1 MTAAVT
7 PAPSMFAVFRRRDF
21 SLLWLAQ
28 LISTA
33 GSSLT
38 DLAAGIWVYRETH
51 SALAV
56 GLTLMATAIPSL
68 IVGLLAGVYVDRH
81 DRQRIMTVTCLVQAV
96 IVGLIAF
103 VIGLSSIALVGLYVL
118 LLANAGVKQFF
129 DPAHIRSS
137 RRWPATRSSTRRTR
151 SSRSPRSARPPSAS
165 PVPASSRARS
175 GSNGRSSSIS
185 ISFVV
190 AAALIALMGRYTLPI
205 PDEDATPAVILA
217 NLRSGMSTLFGTPIL
232 RSLFLIGSFMFVAFG
247 LWNVLLLPF
256 SITVL
261 GATEFEYGL
270 QEGLTSVGF
279 VVGSLFMAR
288 FAGRLPEPVW
298 IVISLVGMGIV
309 GIAYG
314 LSSTVPVA
322 ILLVAISGFLQPAS
336 SVSRCR
342 AAAAEHAARDARPRL
357 LVVLRHAR
365 RDLPD
370 RHGRRRSRRRRRHPA
385 LIVVASSAAVRLGAS
400 HGLRPG
406 SRLRDLGRSPRRG
419 CGARAGRR
427 RGGGGPARD
436 ARRLRPARRADRRRS
451 DGCRPSSGRPG
462 RRRRRSARS
471 PAGTRIVEH
480 GDAATRRT
488 SSSTARRLRASRTA
502 TAIAG
507 LSTMGAGDF
516 FGEIAALTGSRRTA
530 DVVADVDTTLLEV
543 PADALR
549 ATMEVPEIAA
559 ARAARRMTSR
569 LQRTEAADLP
579 RLAGV
584 DQADLRDLRTPR
596 PTVEA
601 LPADVRRRRRRGC
614 VLDDTPGGRPGGG
627 RTHRPAVRYGGRRR
641 ARRPGRTA
649 ATGHASHRGMRRP
662 SGLGSAVVSRSG
674 TGRRRPGGR
683 DGPIGYRRA
692 AAARRAGS
700 GITRTSPSKRSRPWS
715 TKSASSRFTDWRAPP
730 IIPASSA
737 CV

>member
-81 DRQRIMTVTCLVQAV
+81 DRQRIMMVTCLVQAV

-129 DPAHIRSS
+129 DPAHDSLIPEMASDEELNS
-137 RRWPATRSSTRRTR
+137 ANAFLSIAAFGST
-151 SSRSPRSARPPSAS
+151 AIGFAGAGLLAS
-165 PVPASSRARS
+165 TIGLQWAFVLD
-175 GSNGRSSSIS
+175 S

-205 PDEDATPAVILA
+205 PEEDATPAVILA

-279 VVGSLFMAR
+279 VIGSLFMAR

-322 ILLVAISGFLQPAS
+322 ILLVAISGFLQPA
-336 SVSRCR
+336 
-342 AAAAEHAARDARPRL
+342 
-357 LVVLRHAR
+357 
-365 RDLPD
+365 
-370 RHGRRRSRRRRRHPA
+370 
-385 LIVVASSAAVRLGAS
+385 
-400 HGLRPG
+400 
-406 SRLRDLGRSPRRG
+406 
-419 CGARAGRR
+419 
-427 RGGGGPARD
+427 
-436 ARRLRPARRADRRRS
+436 
-451 DGCRPSSGRPG
+451 
-462 RRRRRSARS
+462 
-471 PAGTRIVEH
+471 
-480 GDAATRRT
+480 
-488 SSSTARRLRASRTA
+488 
-502 TAIAG
+502 
-507 LSTMGAGDF
+507 
-516 FGEIAALTGSRRTA
+516 
-530 DVVADVDTTLLEV
+530 
-543 PADALR
+543 
-549 ATMEVPEIAA
+549 
-559 ARAARRMTSR
+559 
-569 LQRTEAADLP
+569 
-579 RLAGV
+579 
-584 DQADLRDLRTPR
+584 
-596 PTVEA
+596 
-601 LPADVRRRRRRGC
+601 
-614 VLDDTPGGRPGGG
+614 
-627 RTHRPAVRYGGRRR
+627 
-641 ARRPGRTA
+641 
-649 ATGHASHRGMRRP
+649 
-662 SGLGSAVVSRSG
+662 
-674 TGRRRPGGR
+674 
-683 DGPIGYRRA
+683 
-692 AAARRAGS
+692 
-700 GITRTSPSKRSRPWS
+700 
-715 TKSASSRFTDWRAPP
+715 
-730 IIPASSA
+730 
-737 CV
+737 